1 MPMRTYMPTA
11 HPPLKA
17 LNINAMTFPILTAQE
32 AASHIKNG
40 YNVGFSGFTVSGTP
54 KVVSVAIADF
64 AKKEHEA
71 GREFKINV
79 FTGASTNDFVDGELT
94 RANAINKRTPYQSCT
109 DFRKAAN
116 SHAAHYFD
124 LHLSELAQKM
134 RYNTFGK
141 LDVAIIEV
149 QSITDDG
156 EAVLSTGLG
165 NTPTFTMLAEK
176 VIIELNDAIN
186 PKIRGLHDVYVPL
199 DPPYR
204 REIPI
209 YKASDR
215 AGAATLKID
224 PKKIIGVVKTSVP
237 GGGKPFSP
245 ADETTLTIG
254 DNVCHF
260 LMSELKA
267 GRIPSTFLP
276 LQSGVG
282 NIANAVLAG
291 LDANPDIPAFDMYT
305 EVIQDSVLELIK
317 SGKCRFASTC
327 SMTFSKDTMAEF
339 FEDIDKFHDK
349 VMIRPAEISN
359 NPEIIRRLG
368 VITMNTALEADI
380 FGNINSTHVV
390 GTKMMNGIG
399 GSGDFTRNAYT
410 SIYSCPSV
418 AKGGLISAIV
428 PMASHVDHSEHSVDV
443 LITEQGIADLRGKD
457 PVQRAETIIENC
469 AHPDYRPLL
478 REYLKMGKGGQTPHT
493 LRAAFAFH
501 DTFITEGDMKKTD
514 FAKYL

>member
-1 MPMRTYMPTA
+1 M
-11 HPPLKA
+11 
-17 LNINAMTFPILTAQE
+17 
-32 AASHIKNG
+32 
-40 YNVGFSGFTVSGTP
+40 
-54 KVVSVAIADF
+54 
-64 AKKEHEA
+64 
-71 GREFKINV
+71 
-79 FTGASTNDFVDGELT
+79 
-94 RANAINKRTPYQSCT
+94 
-109 DFRKAAN
+109 
-116 SHAAHYFD
+116 
-124 LHLSELAQKM
+124 
-134 RYNTFGK
+134 
-141 LDVAIIEV
+141 
-149 QSITDDG
+149 
-156 EAVLSTGLG
+156 
-165 NTPTFTMLAEK
+165 
-176 VIIELNDAIN
+176 
-186 PKIRGLHDVYVPL
+186 
-199 DPPYR
+199 
-204 REIPI
+204 
-209 YKASDR
+209 
-215 AGAATLKID
+215 
-224 PKKIIGVVKTSVP
+224 VKTSVP

-359 NPEIIRRLG
+359 NPEVIRRLG

>member
-1 MPMRTYMPTA
+1 M
-11 HPPLKA
+11 
-17 LNINAMTFPILTAQE
+17 IFPILTAQE

-54 KVVSVAIADF
+54 KVVSVAIAEF

-94 RANAINKRTPYQSCT
+94 RANAINKRTPYQSCP

-116 SHAAHYFD
+116 AHEAHYFD

-156 EAVLSTGLG
+156 EVVLSTGVG
-165 NTPTFTMLAEK
+165 NTPTFAMLADK
-176 VIIELNDAIN
+176 VIIELNDAIS
-186 PKIRGLHDVYVPL
+186 PKIRGLHDLYIPL

-215 AGAATLKID
+215 AGSPTLKID
-224 PKKIIGVVKTSVP
+224 PKKIVGVVKTSVP

-245 ADETTLTIG
+245 ADETTLMIG

-260 LMSELKA
+260 LTSELKA

-327 SMTFSKDTMAEF
+327 SMTFSKETMAEF
-339 FEDIDKFHDK
+339 FENIDKFHDK

-359 NPEIIRRLG
+359 NPEVVRRLG

-410 SIYSCPSV
+410 SIYSCPSE

-514 FAKYL
+514 FSKYL

>member
-1 MPMRTYMPTA
+1 
-11 HPPLKA
+11 
-17 LNINAMTFPILTAQE
+17 MTFPILTAQE
-32 AASHIKNG
+32 AAAHIKNG
-40 YNVGFSGFTVSGTP
+40 YNVGFSGFTASGTP
-54 KVVSVAIADF
+54 KVVSVAIAEL

-71 GREFKINV
+71 GREFKINL
-79 FTGASTNDFVDGELT
+79 FTGASTNDFVDGELS
-94 RANAINKRTPYQSCT
+94 RANAVNMRTPYQSCP
-109 DFRKAAN
+109 DMRKAAN

-124 LHLSELAQKM
+124 LHLSELSQKM
-134 RYNTFGK
+134 RYGTFGK

-149 QSITDDG
+149 QSITDEG
-156 EAVLSTGLG
+156 EVVLGTGVG
-165 NTPTFTMLAEK
+165 NAPTYASLAEK

-186 PKIRGLHDVYVPL
+186 PKINGLHDIYIPL

-209 YKASDR
+209 FKASDR
-215 AGAATLKID
+215 AGSPTLKID
-224 PKKIIGVVKTSVP
+224 PKKIIGVVKTSYP
-237 GGGKPFSP
+237 AGGSPFSP
-245 ADETTLTIG
+245 ADATTMMIG
-254 DNVCHF
+254 DNVCRF
-260 LMSELKA
+260 LTSELKA
-267 GRIPSTFLP
+267 GRIPSSFLP

-291 LDANPDIPAFDMYT
+291 LDANPEIPAFDMYT
-305 EVIQDSVLELIK
+305 EVIQDSVLNLIK

-327 SMTFSKDTMAEF
+327 SMTFSKDTMTEF
-339 FEDIDKFHDK
+339 FDNIDRFHDK
-349 VMIRPAEISN
+349 VVIRPAEISN
-359 NPEIIRRLG
+359 NPEVVRRLG

-380 FGNINSTHVV
+380 FGNINSTHIV

-399 GSGDFTRNAYT
+399 GSGDFTRNAYI

-428 PMASHVDHSEHSVDV
+428 PMASHIDHSEHSVDI

-501 DTFITEGDMKKTD
+501 ETFVAEGDMKKTD
-514 FAKYL
+514 FSKFC